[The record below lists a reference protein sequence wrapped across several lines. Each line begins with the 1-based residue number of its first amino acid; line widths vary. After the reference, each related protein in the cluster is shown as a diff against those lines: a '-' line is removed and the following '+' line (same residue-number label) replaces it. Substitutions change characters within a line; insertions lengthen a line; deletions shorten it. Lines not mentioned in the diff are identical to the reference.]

1 MAGEATPG
9 RGAGAVVPLLDEDYS
24 MGMDGDGS
32 GFWLTLNPMP
42 EGAPFSSLDLR
53 MEPASERLST
63 AREATATYAA
73 GLGYDILRLHGT
85 KAVGEIDGA
94 EVVARPIFRRSR
106 SRRPLCRGIG
116 GLAPL

>member
-1 MAGEATPG
+1 
-9 RGAGAVVPLLDEDYS
+9 
-24 MGMDGDGS
+24 
-32 GFWLTLNPMP
+32 
-42 EGAPFSSLDLR
+42 

-94 EVVARPIFRRSR
+94 EVRGTAYFQKVKVQAPSVPWYWGSCTSLTARTSTGSSTRFPN
-106 SRRPLCRGIG
+106 PE
-116 GLAPL
+116 LA